1 MNDFHLFRHFTVLTP
16 DRSGG
21 VSVLTDH
28 HVAVSDGRIVY
39 CGPSEESARSFLPD
53 DAEQYDGHG
62 KLLMPAFANA
72 HGHIAMTLMRNTADD
87 LNLHDW
93 LFNAIFPREERLTDD
108 IVRKGTLLG
117 LCEMIRSGTGAA
129 ADMYYFS
136 DAVVQAVLDS
146 GMRANVCCEGK
157 SFNPKSGKTEP
168 DSQAFDR
175 FFREVDQAGG
185 GRMRAALMIHSIYLY
200 DEPLYKPLAD
210 MAHAAGAF
218 IQVHVSETRR
228 EVEECVSR
236 YGMRPPAKL
245 ASLGVLDGPVIA
257 SHCVHLN
264 DEDRAILSRPHVLV
278 SHNPSS
284 NMKLGSGLADV
295 PAMLQSGIRVG
306 LGTDGAAS
314 NNTLDLYREM
324 RLAAFIAKA
333 LHGDAS
339 ALRATDVIRMAT
351 CDGMV
356 GLGFTDSGRIETG
369 CQADLQVLR
378 LDHPSLTPLGEASAA
393 IVYCGDG
400 ARVESLMV
408 DGQFLMYKH
417 EIRTLDEERILAESA
432 DAASKLYS

>member
-1 MNDFHLFRHFTVLTP
+1 MNSAYLFRHFTVLTP
-16 DRSGG
+16 DRSDG
-21 VSVLTDH
+21 VLVLTDH
-28 HVAVSDGRIVY
+28 HVAVSDGRIFY
-39 CGPSEESARSFLPD
+39 CGPSEEAARTFLPS
-53 DAEQYDGHG
+53 DADLYDGYG
-62 KLLMPAFANA
+62 KMLMPAFANA

-87 LNLHDW
+87 LNLHEW
-93 LFNAIFPREERLTDD
+93 LFNAIFPREERLTAD

-157 SFNPKSGKTEP
+157 SLNPKSGKTEP
-168 DSQAFDR
+168 DQQAFAR
-175 FFREVDQAGG
+175 FIREVDQAGE
-185 GRMRAALMIHSIYLY
+185 GRLRAALMIHSIYLY
-200 DEPLYKPLAD
+200 DESLYKPLAD

-228 EVEECVSR
+228 EVEECVAR

-245 ASLGVLDGPVIA
+245 DSLCVLDGPVIA

-264 DEDRAILSRPHVLV
+264 DEDRAILARPHILV

-295 PAMLQSGIRVG
+295 PAMLKSGIRVG

-314 NNTLDLYREM
+314 NNTLDLYKEM

-333 LHGDAS
+333 LHGEAS
-339 ALRATDVIRMAT
+339 ALRASDVVRMAT
-351 CDGMV
+351 CDGMA
-356 GLGFTDSGRIETG
+356 GMGFPDSGRVEAG
-369 CQADLQVLR
+369 CLADLQIFRV
-378 LDHPSLTPLGEASAA
+378 DHPSLTPLGEASSAV
-393 IVYCGDG
+393 VYCGDG

-408 DGQFLMYKH
+408 NGQFLMYKH
-417 EIRTLDEERILAESA
+417 EIHTLDEERIMAESA
-432 DAASKLYS
+432 DAASRLSI